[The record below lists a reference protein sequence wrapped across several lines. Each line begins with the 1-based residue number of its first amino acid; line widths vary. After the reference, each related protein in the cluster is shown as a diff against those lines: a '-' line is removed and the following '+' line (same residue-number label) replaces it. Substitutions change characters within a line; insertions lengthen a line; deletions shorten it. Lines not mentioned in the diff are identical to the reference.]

1 MLPLFRR
8 SLPVASWVLA
18 LGVVLVLAAAI
29 LLPGLGSSGLWEPQE
44 RQLADR
50 VAPPKEVVA
59 KEKDKP
65 AEEPPAEPA
74 CMRTQPK
81 DATART
87 LSASG
92 AVFGRDNVS
101 DSDAG
106 RRLPF
111 ALMGLVTVLA
121 AAGIAMRFAGARAGL
136 VTAIILLSMP
146 LLLFQSRMLTTEI
159 GTACGATL
167 LVYGFVALARI
178 GLRSQS
184 NVAIAAVDIAIAV
197 AALVAGRFLGFRG
210 GGMLLGLIVPI
221 GAYAAA
227 GGLGMPTFAALARGE
242 RAMPNLPALIATLVT
257 IALVAILAYQ
267 IYELRDL
274 ANLVDPNDPS
284 PPGRGN
290 VRAVFGHAVLAEG
303 CWSSALGGIWNAN
316 DDIRMVFD
324 STFEQI
330 AYGTFPWGVLAPI
343 AMLGLVRDDDRDLR
357 AAGAVTL
364 AWAGT
369 AWIASEVFQ
378 RKVGFTVYA
387 GFPALAIAIGVW
399 LDSVLARRVRRGNTG
414 DGGALSSAEGDAMPL
429 GMRLVALFFLLAV
442 LTFGLDMRAFP
453 DRLTSLLVGNEQ
465 LAYPKTST
473 LLFTSTKNWPV
484 LLGMLTA
491 LPFALSL
498 LAWRDR
504 AQLWSRRLH
513 ELCAWAFAVAMGMTI
528 ALAAFWQ
535 FAWLPRLSENLSS
548 KVLFDTYREL
558 RKTGDIL
565 LGMRWEKLV
574 IMGDL
579 GHAPHFYADAT
590 PETVQSRDQIV
601 KALAQKEPRV
611 FAIAPQ
617 TELCTLHREMGGNR
631 YYVLDD
637 RNVRNLLLSNKL
649 DGTTDKNPLADS
661 IVHEPPTTMAQKPK
675 GRVVWDN
682 KIELLG
688 WTIPNRM
695 YRGQKVKVT
704 LYYKIL
710 APVGGTWKSLM
721 HFDGPLRFN
730 GDHPPINDRCPTS
743 TWQPGDYIVDT
754 HVLTAGGGAA
764 PSARYDLLIGFF
776 TGSNPNFRNMPLSEA
791 PPDMRD
797 ETNRVKIMSIA
808 LE

>member
-1 MLPLFRR
+1 MVPRLLPFVRR

-50 VAPPKEVVA
+50 VAPPREVVEKA
-59 KEKDKP
+59 KDKP
-65 AEEPPAEPA
+65 AEEPAAEPA
-74 CMRTQPK
+74 CMRTQPEEAK
-81 DATART
+81 ART
-87 LSASG
+87 LSASA
-92 AVFGRDNVS
+92 AVFGRDKVG

-121 AAGIAMRFAGARAGL
+121 AAGIAMRFAGARAGVL
-136 VTAIILLSMP
+136 TAIILLSMP
-146 LLLFQSRMLTTEI
+146 LLVFQSRMLTTEI

-167 LVYGFVALARI
+167 LVYGLVALSRI
-178 GLRSQS
+178 GTQRGI
-184 NVAIAAVDIAIAV
+184 AIVAVDIAVAI
-197 AALVAGRFLGFRG
+197 AALVAGRFFGFRG

-221 GAYAAA
+221 GAFAAA
-227 GGLGMPTFAALARGE
+227 GGLGVPTFSGLLRGE
-242 RAMPNLPALIATLVT
+242 RSLSNIPGLLATLVT
-257 IALVAILAYQ
+257 IALVAVLAHQ
-267 IYELRDL
+267 LYELRDIGQ
-274 ANLVDPNDPS
+274 LVDPNDPS

-290 VRAVFGHAVLAEG
+290 ARALFGHAVLAEG
-303 CWSSALGGIWNAN
+303 CWSTALGGVWNAN
-316 DDIRMVFD
+316 DDVRMVFD

-343 AMLGLVRDDDRDLR
+343 AMVALLRDDDRNAR
-357 AAGAVTL
+357 NAGAVTV
-364 AWAGT
+364 AWAGA

-378 RKVGFTVYA
+378 RKVTFTIYA
-387 GFPALAIAIGVW
+387 GFPALAIATGVW
-399 LDSVLARRVRRGNTG
+399 LDSVLARRARG
-414 DGGALSSAEGDAMPL
+414 DHEPL

-453 DRLTSLLVGNEQ
+453 DRVTSLLIGGEQ
-465 LAYPKTST
+465 LAYPKTSK

-484 LLGMLTA
+484 LLGMLIA

-498 LAWRDR
+498 VAWRDR
-504 AQLWSRRLH
+504 AHPWSRRLH
-513 ELCAWAFAVAMGMTI
+513 ELCTWAFAVAMGMTI
-528 ALAAFWQ
+528 AFAAFWQ
-535 FAWLPRLSENLSS
+535 FAWQPRISENLSS
-548 KVLFDTYREL
+548 KALFETFREL
-558 RKTGDIL
+558 RKPED
-565 LGMRWEKLV
+565 KLV

-579 GHAPHFYADAT
+579 GQAPHFYADT
-590 PETVQSRDQIV
+590 KPEMVPNRDQIV
-601 KALAQKEPRV
+601 KSLAQKEPRV

-631 YYVLDD
+631 YYVVDD
-637 RNVRNLLLSNKL
+637 RNVRNLLLSNRV
-649 DGTTDKNPLADS
+649 DGTTDKNPLATS
-661 IVHEPPTTMAQKPK
+661 IVHDAPTTMAQKPK

-682 KIELLG
+682 KIELIG

-695 YRGQKVKVT
+695 YRGQKVKATV
-704 LYYKIL
+704 YYKIL
-710 APVGGTWKSLM
+710 QPVGGTWKSLM

-730 GDHPPINDRCPTS
+730 GDHDPINGRCPTS

-754 HVLTAGGGAA
+754 HELTAGGGAA

-776 TGSNPNFRNMPLSEA
+776 TGTNPNFRNMPLSEA

-797 ETNRVKIMSIA
+797 ETNRVKIMSVA

>member
-1 MLPLFRR
+1 MFPSLLPFARR

-18 LGVVLVLAAAI
+18 LGVVFVLAAAI

-44 RQLADR
+44 RQLVDR
-50 VAPPKEVVA
+50 VAPPKELAA

-65 AEEPPAEPA
+65 AEEPAAEPA
-74 CMRTQPK
+74 CMRTLPK
-81 DATART
+81 DAKART
-87 LSASG
+87 LTASA
-92 AVFGRDNVS
+92 AVFGRDHVG
-101 DSDAG
+101 DSDTG
-106 RRLPF
+106 RRLPI

-136 VTAIILLSMP
+136 LAAIILLSMP
-146 LLLFQSRMLTTEI
+146 LLVFQSRMLTTEI

-167 LVYGFVALARI
+167 LVYGLVALARVGTQRGI
-178 GLRSQS
+178 
-184 NVAIAAVDIAIAV
+184 AIAAVDIAVAI

-210 GGMLLGLIVPI
+210 GGLLLGLIVPI

-227 GGLGMPTFAALARGE
+227 GGLGVPAISGLFRRE
-242 RAMPNLPALIATLVT
+242 RVLPNLPALLATLVAV
-257 IALVAILAYQ
+257 ALLGVLAYQ
-267 IYELRDL
+267 LFELREIGK
-274 ANLVDPNDPS
+274 LVDPNDPS

-290 VRAVFGHAVLAEG
+290 MRALFGQAVLAEG
-303 CWSSALGGIWNAN
+303 CWSTALGGVWNAN
-316 DDIRMVFD
+316 DDVRMVFD

-343 AMLGLVRDDDRDLR
+343 AMIALLRDDDRNTR
-357 AAGAVTL
+357 NVGALTI
-364 AWAGT
+364 AWAGA

-378 RKVGFTVYA
+378 RKVTFTIYA
-387 GFPALAIAIGVW
+387 GFPALAIAVGVW
-399 LDSVLARRVRRGNTG
+399 LDSVLARR
-414 DGGALSSAEGDAMPL
+414 SAEGAKAGAMPL

-453 DRLTSLLVGNEQ
+453 DRVTSLLIGGEQ
-465 LAYPKTST
+465 LAYPKTSK
-473 LLFTSTKNWPV
+473 LLFTATKNWPV
-484 LLGMLTA
+484 LLGALTA

-498 LAWRDR
+498 VAWRDR
-504 AQLWSRRLH
+504 EHPGSRKLH

-535 FAWLPRLSENLSS
+535 FAWQPRISQNLSS
-548 KVLFDTYREL
+548 KTLFETYREL
-558 RKTGDIL
+558 RKPDD
-565 LGMRWEKLV
+565 KLV

-579 GHAPHFYADAT
+579 GQAPHFYADGK
-590 PETVQSRDQIV
+590 PETVPSRDQIV

-631 YYVLDD
+631 YYVVDD

-661 IVHEPPTTMAQKPK
+661 IVHDPPTTMAQKPK

-710 APVGGTWKSLM
+710 QPVGGTWKSLM

-754 HVLTAGGGAA
+754 HELTAGGGAA

-776 TGSNPNFRNMPLSEA
+776 TGTNPNFRNMPLSEA

-797 ETNRVKIMSIA
+797 ETNRVKIMSVA